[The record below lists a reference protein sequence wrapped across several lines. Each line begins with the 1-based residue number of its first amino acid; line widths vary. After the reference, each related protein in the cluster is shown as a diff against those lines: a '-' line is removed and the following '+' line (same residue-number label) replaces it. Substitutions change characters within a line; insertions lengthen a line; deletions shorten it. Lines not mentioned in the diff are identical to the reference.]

1 MVQKLLK
8 ISLLAFFSLFLT
20 SEDLLV
26 TSMTEEE
33 YINLS
38 SPKNPGPKSEF
49 SVLIFVFSI
58 SNKIEFFMIS
68 SK

>member
-20 SEDLLV
+20 SEDLPV

-33 YINLS
+33 YINFKTNLI
-38 SPKNPGPKSEF
+38 KS
-49 SVLIFVFSI
+49 
-58 SNKIEFFMIS
+58 IENHPEALLQDS
-68 SK
+68 LVSQKV